1 MSDDKLNFLG
11 GEQPA
16 GSDPAS
22 TAASQAAAATP
33 ADDGP
38 QRGPDG
44 RFLTA
49 VPVTDPSSYAKA
61 SEDKPSIARAS
72 DDRESRL
79 REDGHVPISALLDE
93 REKRQAEKA
102 QREALERRI
111 AEMRAQVAPQR
122 ELAPTEHLEVAL
134 YSQNLRASRRFA
146 EREHGKDNIAA
157 IHDWATRRCDEDP
170 IFNQQMRSS
179 DDPYE
184 AACQAYN
191 REQILQAV
199 KPDDLAAFKAWQASS
214 AKASEAR
221 ATHESIPTHPSTSR
235 TPVPRSLA
243 TASGTG
249 GAGAPHV
256 PVGPGQAFAIA
267 INR

>member
-1 MSDDKLNFLG
+1 MSEDKLQFL
-11 GEQPA
+11 E
-16 GSDPAS
+16 GSPSSADPRETGAS
-22 TAASQAAAATP
+22 DGRPVEP
-33 ADDGP
+33 ADQSP

-49 VPVTDPSSYAKA
+49 VPTTDPATTSAEGLRESGSPA
-61 SEDKPSIARAS
+61 ERT
-72 DDRESRL
+72 ESRL

-93 REKRQAEKA
+93 REKRQAERA
-102 QREALERRI
+102 QREALERRV
-111 AEMRAQVAPQR
+111 AEMMAQASPPL
-122 ELAPTEHLEVAL
+122 ELAPAEHMEVAL

-146 EREHGKDNIAA
+146 EREYGKEAIATV
-157 IHDWATRRCDEDP
+157 HDWAARRCDEDP
-170 IFNQQMRSS
+170 IFNHQMRSS

-191 REQILQAV
+191 REQILRTV
-199 KPDDLAAFKAWQASS
+199 KPDDLAAFRAWQASS
-214 AKASEAR
+214 AKLSEAR
-221 ATHESIPTHPSTSR
+221 AAQSLTHPSTPQ

-256 PVGPGQAFAIA
+256 PIGPGQAFANA

>member
-1 MSDDKLNFLG
+1 MSEDKLQFLEGSPSSADPRDTG
-11 GEQPA
+11 GPEARPVEL
-16 GSDPAS
+16 
-22 TAASQAAAATP
+22 
-33 ADDGP
+33 AD
-38 QRGPDG
+38 RGPDG

-49 VPVTDPSSYAKA
+49 VPVTDPA
-61 SEDKPSIARAS
+61 PSAGEPREAGS
-72 DDRESRL
+72 PVERTESRL

-93 REKRQAEKA
+93 REKRQAERA
-102 QREALERRI
+102 QREALERRV
-111 AEMRAQVAPQR
+111 AEMTAQASPPR
-122 ELAPTEHLEVAL
+122 DLAPAEQIEVAL

-146 EREHGKDNIAA
+146 EREYGKEAIAA
-157 IHDWATRRCDEDP
+157 VHDWAARRCDEDP
-170 IFNQQMRSS
+170 IFNHQMRSS

-191 REQILQAV
+191 REQILRTV
-199 KPDDLAAFKAWQASS
+199 KPDDLAAFKAWQASA

-221 ATHESIPTHPSTSR
+221 AAQSLPTHPSTSR

-256 PVGPGQAFAIA
+256 PIGPGQAFANA
-267 INR
+267 LNR

>member
-1 MSDDKLNFLG
+1 MSEDKLQFLEG
-11 GEQPA
+11 SPSSADPREAANSEGRPVEQAGE
-16 GSDPAS
+16 
-22 TAASQAAAATP
+22 
-33 ADDGP
+33 GP

-49 VPVTDPSSYAKA
+49 VPVTDSPQANAADPRESGG
-61 SEDKPSIARAS
+61 SEDRSQ
-72 DDRESRL
+72 SRL

-102 QREALERRI
+102 QREALERRV
-111 AEMRAQVAPQR
+111 AEMTAQASPPR
-122 ELAPTEHLEVAL
+122 ELAPAEHMEVAL

-146 EREHGKDNIAA
+146 EREYGKEAIAA
-157 IHDWATRRCDEDP
+157 VHDWAARRCDEDP
-170 IFNQQMRSS
+170 IFNHQMRSS

-191 REQILQAV
+191 REQILRTV
-199 KPDDLAAFKAWQASS
+199 KPDDLAAFKAWQASA

-221 ATHESIPTHPSTSR
+221 AAHESIPTHRSTSR

-249 GAGAPHV
+249 GAGASHV
-256 PVGPGQAFAIA
+256 PIGPGQAFANA

>member
-22 TAASQAAAATP
+22 TAAPQAAAATP
-33 ADDGP
+33 ADEGP

-49 VPVTDPSSYAKA
+49 VPVTDPSSSAN
-61 SEDKPSIARAS
+61 PRAS
-72 DDRESRL
+72 DGSEGRPDARL

-93 REKRQAEKA
+93 REKRQAERA

-111 AEMRAQVAPQR
+111 AEMRAQAAPQR

-170 IFNQQMRSS
+170 IFNEQMRSS

-184 AACQAYN
+184 AAYQAYS

-199 KPDDLAAFKAWQASS
+199 KPDDLAAFKAWQASF

-221 ATHESIPTHPSTSR
+221 ATRESVPTHPSASR
-235 TPVPRSLA
+235 APVPRSLA

-249 GAGAPHV
+249 GAGASHV
-256 PVGPGQAFAIA
+256 PIGPGQAFANA

>member
-1 MSDDKLNFLG
+1 MSEDKLEFLS

-16 GSDPAS
+16 GSDPGS
-22 TAASQAAAATP
+22 TVAPQVAAAAPGDT
-33 ADDGP
+33 GP

-44 RFLTA
+44 HYLTA
-49 VPVTDPSSYAKA
+49 VPVTETSSHANPRA
-61 SEDKPSIARAS
+61 SGGSEDRP
-72 DDRESRL
+72 ESRL
-79 REDGHVPISALLDE
+79 RDDGHVPISALLDE

-102 QREALERRI
+102 QRETLERHI
-111 AEMRAQVAPQR
+111 AEMRAQAMPQR
-122 ELAPTEHLEVAL
+122 ELAPTEHLEIAL

-146 EREHGKDNIAA
+146 EREYGKDNVST

-170 IFNQQMRSS
+170 VFNQQMRSS

-184 AACQAYN
+184 AAYQAYH
-191 REQILQAV
+191 REQILRTV
-199 KPDDLAAFKAWQASS
+199 KPDDLAAFKAWRASF
-214 AKASEAR
+214 AKASEAG
-221 ATHESIPTHPSTSR
+221 ATHESISTHPSASR

-256 PVGPGQAFAIA
+256 PVGPGLAFSTTL
-267 INR
+267 NR

>member
-1 MSDDKLNFLG
+1 MSEDKLDFLA

-16 GSDPAS
+16 E
-22 TAASQAAAATP
+22 AAQP
-33 ADDGP
+33 GDEGP

-49 VPVTDPSSYAKA
+49 VPVAEAPTPGA
-61 SEDKPSIARAS
+61 SNGPDSRPEP
-72 DDRESRL
+72 RL
-79 REDGHVPISALLDE
+79 RDDGHVPISALLDE
-93 REKRQAEKA
+93 REKRQAERA
-102 QREALERRI
+102 QREALERQV
-111 AEMRAQVAPQR
+111 AEMRAHATPQR
-122 ELAPTEHLEVAL
+122 ELAPAEQLEVAL

-146 EREHGKDNIAA
+146 EREYGKATVAA
-157 IHDWATRRCDEDP
+157 VHDWAARRCDADP
-170 IFNQQMRSS
+170 VFNLQMRSS

-191 REQILQAV
+191 REQILRTV
-199 KPDDLAAFKAWQASS
+199 KPGDLAAFKAWQAAS
-214 AKASEAR
+214 AKASADGPDAR
-221 ATHESIPTHPSTSR
+221 TVLDSVPNPRSASSP
-235 TPVPRSLA
+235 PVPRSLA

-256 PVGPGQAFAIA
+256 PIGPGLAFANA

>member
-1 MSDDKLNFLG
+1 MSEDKLQFLEG
-11 GEQPA
+11 SSSSVDPRESEGSESTRVEQ
-16 GSDPAS
+16 
-22 TAASQAAAATP
+22 
-33 ADDGP
+33 AD
-38 QRGPDG
+38 RGPDG

-49 VPVTDPSSYAKA
+49 VPVTDSPPSNT
-61 SEDKPSIARAS
+61 
-72 DDRESRL
+72 RESGSAEDRPEARL

-102 QREALERRI
+102 QREMLERRI
-111 AEMRAQVAPQR
+111 AEMRAQAAPQR

-146 EREHGKDNIAA
+146 EREYGKDTVATV
-157 IHDWATRRCDEDP
+157 HDWATRRCDEDP
-170 IFNQQMRSS
+170 FFNQQMRSS

-184 AACQAYN
+184 AAFQAYN
-191 REQILQAV
+191 REQILRTV
-199 KPDDLAAFKAWQASS
+199 RPDDLAAFKAWRAAQAV
-214 AKASEAR
+214 AAGQ
-221 ATHESIPTHPSTSR
+221 TPTHPRDSGGHPTTSH

-249 GAGAPHV
+249 GAGASHV
-256 PVGPGQAFAIA
+256 PIGPGLAFVNA

>member
-1 MSDDKLNFLG
+1 MSEDKLNFLSG
-11 GEQPA
+11 DSAPPSGEVSEGPPIDQ
-16 GSDPAS
+16 
-22 TAASQAAAATP
+22 

-49 VPVTDPSSYAKA
+49 VPVTSSYAKV
-61 SEDKPSIARAS
+61 SEDKLAS
-72 DDRESRL
+72 ADSRL

-93 REKRQAEKA
+93 REKRQAERA
-102 QREALERRI
+102 QRESLERQI
-111 AEMRAQVAPQR
+111 ADIRAQAMPPR
-122 ELAPTEHLEVAL
+122 ELAPTEQLEVAL

-146 EREHGKDNIAA
+146 EREYGKDSVAT

-170 IFNQQMRSS
+170 NFNQQMRLS

-184 AACQAYN
+184 AAIQAYN
-191 REQILQAV
+191 REQVLRTV
-199 KPDDLAAFKAWQASS
+199 RPDDLAAFKAWQAAQAAAEGRSP
-214 AKASEAR
+214 
-221 ATHESIPTHPSTSR
+221 THSRERGSHPSTLVK
-235 TPVPRSLA
+235 PVPRSLA

-256 PVGPGQAFAIA
+256 PIGPGLAFANA